1 MTGTLPRLVKDRELQ
16 SRGEHAFMVTTTATG
31 APEADLKWNFSVN
44 LVERVFITFGMS
56 MISASTILPLLV
68 SELTTS
74 KVAVGLVSAIFM
86 VGTMVPQLLTAGYTE
101 SLVYKRPF
109 VSGIALIGGRLPYVA
124 LAAAVWLLG
133 LSHPTLTLL
142 LLFLLVAITALS
154 NGVIIPAWLDMIAKV
169 IPIRLRG
176 LFFGVGN
183 GLGALLGVAGGLVAG
198 RILTDF
204 SFPDNYALCFLLAS
218 GAMIISW
225 AGVSA
230 TREPP
235 SAGTKSRTPLSVY
248 LRRLPQVLR
257 DNPNYARY
265 IISTG
270 VASLGGMGTS
280 FMIVYARERY
290 GVTGTQVGTL
300 TALLIGSQAVT
311 NLIWG
316 MIGDRKGH
324 QIVLVA
330 AAIITGGAVTATW
343 VGDGIPWL
351 WLAFTALGVG
361 IAANSVSRMN
371 IVLEFGTA
379 EDRPTYIGLT
389 NTSLAPI
396 SMVAPILGGWLIDT
410 TGYVPMFVATTV
422 LSVAGGVLLALWF
435 RDPRRMELAV
445 GATRP

>member
-1 MTGTLPRLVKDRELQ
+1 MVPTSTETVARE
-16 SRGEHAFMVTTTATG
+16 E
-31 APEADLKWNFSVN
+31 DLRWNFSVN
-44 LVERVFITFGMS
+44 LVERIFITFGMS
-56 MISASTILPLLV
+56 IISASTILPLLV
-68 SELTTS
+68 SELTDS

-109 VSGIALIGGRLPYVA
+109 ISGIALIGGRLPYVA

-133 LSHPTLTLL
+133 VSHPTVTLL
-142 LLFLLVAITALS
+142 LLFVLVAITALS

-198 RILTDF
+198 RILNDF
-204 SFPDNYALCFLLAS
+204 SYPDNYALCFLLAS

-235 SAGTKSRTPLSVY
+235 STGTRPRAPLSVY

-265 IISTG
+265 IVSTG
-270 VASLGGMGTS
+270 VASLGAMGTS
-280 FMIVYARERY
+280 FMIVYARDRY
-290 GVTGTQVGTL
+290 AITGTQVGTL
-300 TALLIGSQAVT
+300 TALLVGSQAVT
-311 NLIWG
+311 NLLWG
-316 MIGDRKGH
+316 VIADRKGH
-324 QIVLVA
+324 QVVLVA
-330 AAIITGGAVTATW
+330 GAVVTGGAVTATW
-343 VGDGIPWL
+343 IGNGIPWL
-351 WLAFTALGVG
+351 WVAFTALGIG
-361 IAANSVSRMN
+361 IAANAVSRMN
-371 IVLEFGTA
+371 IVLEFGTSQ
-379 EDRPTYIGLT
+379 DRPTYIGLT

-396 SMVAPILGGWLIDT
+396 SMLAPVLGGWLIDT
-410 TGYVPMFVATTV
+410 TGYVPMFVATAV

-445 GATRP
+445 GTASP

>member
-1 MTGTLPRLVKDRELQ
+1 MVPTSTETVARE
-16 SRGEHAFMVTTTATG
+16 E
-31 APEADLKWNFSVN
+31 DLRWNFSVN
-44 LVERVFITFGMS
+44 LVERIFITFGMS
-56 MISASTILPLLV
+56 IISASTILPLLV
-68 SELTTS
+68 SELTDS

-109 VSGIALIGGRLPYVA
+109 ISGIALIGGRLPYVA

-133 LSHPTLTLL
+133 VSHPTVTLL
-142 LLFLLVAITALS
+142 LLFVLVAITALS

-204 SFPDNYALCFLLAS
+204 SYPDNYALCFLLAS

-235 SAGTKSRTPLSVY
+235 STGTRPRAPLSVY

-265 IISTG
+265 IVSTG
-270 VASLGGMGTS
+270 VASLGAMGTS
-280 FMIVYARERY
+280 FMIVYARDRY
-290 GVTGTQVGTL
+290 AITGTQVGTL
-300 TALLIGSQAVT
+300 TALLVGSQAVT
-311 NLIWG
+311 NLLWG
-316 MIGDRKGH
+316 VIADRKGH
-324 QIVLVA
+324 QVVLVA
-330 AAIITGGAVTATW
+330 GAVVTGGAVTATW
-343 VGDGIPWL
+343 IGNGIPWL
-351 WLAFTALGVG
+351 WVAFTALGIG
-361 IAANSVSRMN
+361 IAANAVSRMN
-371 IVLEFGTA
+371 IVLEFGTSQ
-379 EDRPTYIGLT
+379 DRPTYIGLT

-396 SMVAPILGGWLIDT
+396 SMLAPVLGGWLIDT
-410 TGYVPMFVATTV
+410 TGYVPMFVATAV

-435 RDPRRMELAV
+435 RDPRRIELAA
-445 GATRP
+445 GATSP

>member
-1 MTGTLPRLVKDRELQ
+1 MVPTSTETVARE
-16 SRGEHAFMVTTTATG
+16 E
-31 APEADLKWNFSVN
+31 DLRWNFSVN
-44 LVERVFITFGMS
+44 LVERIFITFGMS
-56 MISASTILPLLV
+56 IISASTILPLLV
-68 SELTTS
+68 SELTDS

-109 VSGIALIGGRLPYVA
+109 ISGIALIGGRLPYVA

-133 LSHPTLTLL
+133 VSHPTVTLL
-142 LLFLLVAITALS
+142 LLFVLVAITALS

-204 SFPDNYALCFLLAS
+204 SYPDNYALCFLLAS

-235 SAGTKSRTPLSVY
+235 STGTRPRAPLSVY

-265 IISTG
+265 IVSTG
-270 VASLGGMGTS
+270 VASLGAMGTS
-280 FMIVYARERY
+280 FMIVYARDRY
-290 GVTGTQVGTL
+290 AITGTQVGTL
-300 TALLIGSQAVT
+300 TALLVGSQAVT
-311 NLIWG
+311 NLLWG
-316 MIGDRKGH
+316 VIADRKGH
-324 QIVLVA
+324 QVVLVA
-330 AAIITGGAVTATW
+330 GAVVTGGAVTATW
-343 VGDGIPWL
+343 IGNGIPWL
-351 WLAFTALGVG
+351 WVAFTALGVG
-361 IAANSVSRMN
+361 IAANAVSRMN
-371 IVLEFGTA
+371 IVLEFGTSQ
-379 EDRPTYIGLT
+379 DRPTYIGLT

-396 SMVAPILGGWLIDT
+396 SMLAPVLGGWLIDT
-410 TGYVPMFVATTV
+410 TGYVPMFVATAV

-445 GATRP
+445 GTASP